1 MEKKRIYSEEQNRIA
16 KLNQVM
22 IISMTFIE
30 LFLILALVV
39 QTFTVETSFGKLEF
53 FR

>member
-30 LFLILALVV
+30 LI
-39 QTFTVETSFGKLEF
+39 
-53 FR
+53 